1 MHVYSGTEKK
11 YDTSSIL
18 FQEKGEKSRLGL
30 DFSTMTNFQELE

>member
-11 YDTSSIL
+11 YDSIL